1 MGEERH
7 EEENMKKKKEEKIW
21 KREKEERQE
30 LGDDQIQKTG
40 EKGEK
45 GGRDQK

>member
-1 MGEERH
+1 
-7 EEENMKKKKEEKIW
+7 MKKKIR
-21 KREKEERQE
+21 KREKEEIQE

-40 EKGEK
+40 EEGEK

>member
-1 MGEERH
+1 VEKAGNRKWEVYD
-7 EEENMKKKKEEKIW
+7 MKKKIR

-30 LGDDQIQKTG
+30 LGDGQIQKKG
-40 EKGEK
+40 EEGEK